1 MLQNIVALA
10 PFVPL
15 LQTLLW
21 VALVGALVAWFNK
34 PIRQI
39 LLALRQ
45 RIETGS
51 AVKAGWF
58 ELSEL
63 KPQPAEQQRQRA
75 QLELAEATPEQA
87 AASSSKESTRPA
99 PTSAQFL
106 LAEDLARRALQADL
120 GVALNRQIAAG
131 PDAGFDAAFA
141 RGGSLNV
148 VEVKFFPGSITPTKL
163 RTSLDRIA
171 SAVAR
176 VHWNNVR
183 IVLVLVFKR
192 AEDVYLYKEAT
203 DRALNGFL
211 LPVEIR
217 TYSLP
222 ELQSRFGVV
231 PGDA

>member
-1 MLQNIVALA
+1 MLQNFVALA

-15 LQTLLW
+15 FQTLLW
-21 VALVGALVAWFNK
+21 VALVVALVLGFNK

-45 RIETGS
+45 RVETGS

-63 KPQPAEQQRQRA
+63 KLQPVEQQRERA
-75 QLELAEATPEQA
+75 QFELAEANIEQ
-87 AASSSKESTRPA
+87 PA
-99 PTSAQFL
+99 TSASPAHVRPTVTPGQFL
-106 LAEDLARRALQADL
+106 FAEDLALRALQADL
-120 GVALNRQIAAG
+120 GVALNRQISAG

-141 RGGSLNV
+141 QAGKLNV
-148 VEVKFFPGSITPTKL
+148 VEVKFFPGSITPKKL

-171 SAVAR
+171 IAVER
-176 VHWNNVR
+176 VHWTNVR
-183 IVLVLVFKR
+183 IILVLVFKR
-192 AEDVYLYKEAT
+192 AEDVYLHKEAT
-203 DRALNGFL
+203 DRALDGFS
-211 LPVEIR
+211 LPVEVR

-231 PGDA
+231 PSDA